1 MKDLMRK
8 LRNKKLRMIRVNRKE
23 VAIVSTEKIVVG

>member
-8 LRNKKLRMIRVNRKE
+8 LRNKKLRMIRVNGKE
-23 VAIVSTEKIVVG
+23 VAIVGARKIVVG